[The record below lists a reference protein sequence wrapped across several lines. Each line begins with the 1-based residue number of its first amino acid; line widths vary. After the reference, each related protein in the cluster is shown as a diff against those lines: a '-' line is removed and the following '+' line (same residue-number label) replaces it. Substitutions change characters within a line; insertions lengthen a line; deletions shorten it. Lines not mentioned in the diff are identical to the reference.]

1 MKSKISVSD
10 IERKG
15 KLLRFIEEQQN
26 VTVREIGE
34 QFSVSEATVRRDL
47 DLLAGQGQIQRV
59 HGGAMAVRRI
69 SPEPPIINRTVDHA
83 EEKKSIGALVADL
96 LRDKETIFL
105 GSGTT
110 VAEVA
115 KHIKNNQNLTII
127 TNSLPVINTLAD
139 VSSIEVIALGGLL
152 RHSEYSL
159 IGHIAEQSTME
170 LRADRVI
177 MGIRAIDIEHGL
189 TNDYLA
195 ETMTDRAILKL
206 GREVILVADHSK
218 CCRISSA
225 FVASLSAIHTFVT
238 DSGTPLD
245 FLNALKARGINV
257 LVA

>member
-10 IERKG
+10 IERKE

-34 QFSVSEATVRRDL
+34 QFSVSEATARRDL
-47 DLLAGQGQIQRV
+47 DLLADQGQIQRV
-59 HGGAMAVRRI
+59 HGGAIAVHRI
-69 SPEPPIINRTVDHA
+69 SPEPPIVNRTVDHA
-83 EEKKSIGALVADL
+83 EEKKRIGALVADL
-96 LRDKETIFL
+96 LQDKETVFL

-115 KHIKNNQNLTII
+115 KHIKNKQNLTII

-139 VSSIEVIALGGLL
+139 ISSIEVIALGGLL

-177 MGIRAIDIEHGL
+177 MGIRGIDIEQGL

-218 CCRISSA
+218 CRRISSA
-225 FVASLSAIHTFVT
+225 FVAPLSAIHTFVT

-245 FLNALKARGINV
+245 FLDALAATGINV